1 MALMTITNTSAT
13 TVYVA
18 SSLRVGQITFRSS
31 ATTCLVN
38 RAGVVRSRLPA
49 RPDRRS
55 ALWPR
60 VWVAMSL
67 TYAALNGSPRAGQP
81 NRGIQP
87 TGTGRAG
94 GTRTPNR
101 RFWRPGLYQ
110 LSYCPPDCNHQSVR
124 RTHPF
129 RRTVPVAPHGTK
141 PVAGRAPEGDT
152 MGFMPTTRISARV
165 SAISESAT
173 LAV

>member
-1 MALMTITNTSAT
+1 MTTNTRAA
-13 TVYVA
+13 TVYVT

-31 ATTCLVN
+31 ATTCRMN
-38 RAGVVRSRLPA
+38 RAGVVRSRLAA
-49 RPDRRS
+49 RPDPLRRS

-60 VWVAMSL
+60 VSVAMSSP
-67 TYAALNGSPRAGQP
+67 YAALNGLPRAGQP
-81 NRGIQP
+81 NRGVQP

-124 RTHPF
+124 RTHPL
-129 RRTVPVAPHGTK
+129 RRTVPRQTQRETKRLEVAYQKVTPWMH
-141 PVAGRAPEGDT
+141 AN
-152 MGFMPTTRISARV
+152 
-165 SAISESAT
+165 
-173 LAV
+173 

>member
-1 MALMTITNTSAT
+1 MTTNTSAAA
-13 TVYVA
+13 VYVT

-31 ATTCLVN
+31 ATTCLMN
-38 RAGVVRSRLPA
+38 RAGVVRSRLAA

-55 ALWPR
+55 APWPR

-81 NRGIQP
+81 NRRVQP

-124 RTHPF
+124 RAHPF
-129 RRTVPVAPHGTK
+129 RRTVPRQTQHETK
-141 PVAGRAPEGDT
+141 PVAGRVPEGDT
-152 MGFMPTTRISARV
+152 MDACQPGEYRPECPPFPNPRRWP
-165 SAISESAT
+165 
-173 LAV
+173 